1 VATNDLANLGWNA
14 DLSQAFVAH
23 AEKGLVPGRVS
34 LEHNHVY
41 RVLTAD
47 GEWLAETAGRV
58 KYEATDRQ
66 ELPAVGDWVAVRPDE
81 RHGRRLIRAI
91 LPRRRTL
98 SRKVAGR
105 TTREQVLAAN
115 VDTAFLV
122 AGLDAPLK
130 PRSLE
135 RYLALARQSGGNAVL
150 VLNKADACDALA
162 AAHSFAVALAGP
174 TPVETVSAKT
184 GEGLDRLREWL
195 RFGQTIVLLGPSGA
209 GKSTLINRLLGEEH
223 LATGDVRTWDARGRH
238 TSVHRH
244 LLVVPSGGVLIDT
257 PGLREL
263 ALWDAR
269 EAVVDTFADVAALA
283 LECRFRDCRHDRE
296 PGCAVRLAVQQGAF
310 DATRLEGYLQ
320 LERERATLAD
330 RQSELAR
337 APEGHPRTDH
347 PQTDTRSKRRPRR
360 IGRGG

>member
-1 VATNDLANLGWNA
+1 VATNDLAGLGWNA
-14 DLSQAFVAH
+14 NLMQAFVAH

-58 KYEATDRQ
+58 KFEATDRR

-91 LPRRRTL
+91 LPRGRSF

-105 TTREQVLAAN
+105 KTREQVLAAN

-122 AGLDAPLK
+122 VGLDAPPK

-135 RYLALARQSGGNAVL
+135 RYLVLARQSGANAVI
-150 VLNKADACDALA
+150 VLNKADGCDTVEASRRRA
-162 AAHSFAVALAGP
+162 SALAGS

-195 RFGQTIVLLGPSGA
+195 RFGQTIVLLGQSGA
-209 GKSTLINRLLGEEH
+209 GKSTLANSLLGEVH
-223 LATGDVRTWDARGRH
+223 LATGAVRARDARGRH

-263 ALWDAR
+263 GLWDAD
-269 EAVVDTFADVAALA
+269 EAVADTFADVAALA
-283 LECRFRDCRHDRE
+283 AECRFRDCRHDRE
-296 PGCAVRLAVQQGAF
+296 PGCAVRLAVERGTF
-310 DATRLEGYLQ
+310 DGSRLEGYLR
-320 LERERATLAD
+320 LERERAVLAD
-330 RQSELAR
+330 RQDDLAR
-337 APEGHPRTDH
+337 APEGHPRAAS
-347 PQTDTRSKRRPRR
+347 RSIRHVRHT
-360 IGRGG
+360 GR

>member
-1 VATNDLANLGWNA
+1 MATTDLASLGWNA
-14 DLSQAFVAH
+14 ALGQAFVPH

-41 RVLTAD
+41 RVLAAD

-58 KYEATDRQ
+58 KYEATDRR

-91 LPRRRTL
+91 LPRGRSFSRRG
-98 SRKVAGR
+98 AGR
-105 TTREQVLAAN
+105 QTREQVLAAN

-122 AGLDAPLK
+122 VGLDAPPK

-135 RYLALARQSGGNAVL
+135 RYLALARRSGANPVV
-150 VLNKADACDALA
+150 VLNKADACDTVEAARRQALG
-162 AAHSFAVALAGP
+162 LAGA
-174 TPVETVSAKT
+174 TPVEAVSAKT

-209 GKSTLINRLLGEEH
+209 GKSTLVNSLLGEEH
-223 LATGDVRTWDARGRH
+223 LATGDVRASDARGRH

-263 ALWDAR
+263 GLWDA
-269 EAVVDTFADVAALA
+269 EDAVTDTFADVAALA
-283 LECRFRDCRHDRE
+283 AGCRFRDCRHDRE
-296 PGCAVRLAVQQGAF
+296 PGCAVRLAVEQGTV
-310 DATRLEGYLQ
+310 DASRLEGYLR
-320 LERERATLAD
+320 LARERVLLTD
-330 RQSELAR
+330 RQDELAR
-337 APEGHPRTDH
+337 APQGHPRTGQR
-347 PQTDTRSKRRPRR
+347 PIRRVRR
-360 IGRGG
+360 TGR

>member
-1 VATNDLANLGWNA
+1 VTPNDLAGLGWNP
-14 DLSQAFVAH
+14 DLTKAFAVH

-58 KYEATDRQ
+58 KYEATDRR

-91 LPRRRTL
+91 LPRGRSL
-98 SRKVAGR
+98 SRRSAGR
-105 TTREQVLAAN
+105 QTREQVLAAN

-122 AGLDAPLK
+122 VGLDAPPK

-135 RYLALARQSGGNAVL
+135 RYLALARQSGANAVI
-150 VLNKADACDALA
+150 VLNKADTCDEVEASRQHAL
-162 AAHSFAVALAGP
+162 ALAGLA
-174 TPVETVSAKT
+174 PVEAVSART
-184 GEGLDRLREWL
+184 GEGLDRLRAWL
-195 RFGQTIVLLGPSGA
+195 RFGQTVVLLGQSGA
-209 GKSTLINRLLGEEH
+209 GKSTLANSLLGEEH
-223 LATGDVRTWDARGRH
+223 LTTGDVRPWDARGRH

-263 ALWDAR
+263 GLWDADD
-269 EAVVDTFADVAALA
+269 AVADTFADVAALA
-283 LECRFRDCRHDRE
+283 AGCRFRDCRHDRE
-296 PGCAVRLAVQQGAF
+296 PGCAVRSAVAQGTF
-310 DATRLEGYLQ
+310 DASRLEGYLR
-320 LERERATLAD
+320 LARERVLLTD
-330 RQSELAR
+330 RQDELAR
-337 APEGHPRTDH
+337 APQGHPKTGER
-347 PQTDTRSKRRPRR
+347 PIRRPRR
-360 IGRGG
+360 TGH